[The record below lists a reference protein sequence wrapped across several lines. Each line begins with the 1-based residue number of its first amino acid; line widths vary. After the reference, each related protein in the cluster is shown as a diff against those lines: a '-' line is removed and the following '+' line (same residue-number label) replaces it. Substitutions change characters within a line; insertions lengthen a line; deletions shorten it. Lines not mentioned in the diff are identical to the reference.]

1 MAALLVWNDQYSVHI
16 PEIDEQHKKLFA
28 LINDLYDNIRQ
39 GHGEEAVDDTLKALV
54 DYTHTHFEF
63 EEKMMFD
70 HHYPDFEQHCAEHTE
85 MIRRIAELSNRRGQG
100 PIGDELMT
108 FLFDWLT
115 HHILE
120 EDMKY
125 ASSCRTTP

>member
-16 PEIDEQHKKLFA
+16 PEIDEQHKTLFA
-28 LINDLYDNIRQ
+28 LINDLYDHIMQ
-39 GHGEEAVDDTLKALV
+39 GRGEETVEATLKELL

-63 EEKMMFD
+63 EEKLMFA
-70 HHYPDFEQHCAEHTE
+70 HHYPGFDLHCAEHTE
-85 MIRRIAELSNRRGQG
+85 LIRAIAELNKKRGKG
-100 PIGDELMT
+100 PVGDELMT

-125 ASSCRTTP
+125 AACVNQTP